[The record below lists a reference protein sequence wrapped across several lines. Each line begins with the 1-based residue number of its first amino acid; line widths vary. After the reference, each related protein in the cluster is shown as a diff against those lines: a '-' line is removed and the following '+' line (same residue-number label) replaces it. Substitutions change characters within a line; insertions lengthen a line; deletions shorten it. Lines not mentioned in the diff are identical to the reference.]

1 MSLSLVKGAI
11 RPALPLSLLY
21 EKPYTQVPFL
31 INQSH
36 ITQVMTTFFEFLKLP
51 EEIKNHIDFKIS
63 PLHRRGDIGFKHR
76 DPDNDIYNDSKDFFH
91 FHPLIFEKYKEF
103 IPDNPLIDQFLK
115 LALPLWEAT
124 YNIVYEIIS
133 IFEQDYPGTLSKVF
147 ATNEPHIILRFLK
160 YNWGESGK
168 HLAKPHFDSG
178 SFTLAIAESGPGL
191 RIGTNPNDLEII
203 THEAN
208 KAIFMASSNFR
219 KIIDTDSLCPGWHD
233 VIQLDEKKIGKSF
246 SRWAIV
252 AFIDGHNVE
261 SLSRSETHKWYL
273 PEHS

>member
-1 MSLSLVKGAI
+1 MKNA
-11 RPALPLSLLY
+11 ALTKTLINFLY
-21 EKPYTQVPFL
+21 GKPYIQVPFS
-31 INQSH
+31 IDQSQ
-36 ITQVMTTFFEFLKLP
+36 ITQAITAFFDFLKLS

-76 DPDNDIYNDSKDFFH
+76 DPDNDLYNDSKDFFH

-103 IPDNPLIDQFLK
+103 IQDNPIIDQFLK
-115 LALPLWEAT
+115 LALPLWKVT
-124 YNIVYEIIS
+124 YDVVYEIIN
-133 IFEQDYPGTLSKVF
+133 ILEQDYPGTLSKIF
-147 ATNEPHIILRFLK
+147 DTYETHIILRFLK

-168 HLAKPHFDSG
+168 YLAKPHFDSG

-191 RIGTNPNDLEII
+191 RIGTHPNDLEII
-203 THEAN
+203 HHQAN
-208 KAIFMASSNFR
+208 KAIFMTSSNFH
-219 KIIDTDSLCPGWHD
+219 KVIDTDRLCPGWHD

-273 PEHS
+273 PE